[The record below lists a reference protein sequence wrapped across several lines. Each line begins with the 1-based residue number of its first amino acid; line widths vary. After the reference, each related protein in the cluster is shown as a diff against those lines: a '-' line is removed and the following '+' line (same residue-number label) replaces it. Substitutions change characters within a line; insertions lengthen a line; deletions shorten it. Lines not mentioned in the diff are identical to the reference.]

1 MRQPSCIHISALQCN
16 RHTVDIPLSLFRL
29 FILHIDITLQ
39 NIKIAQK
46 PRFVEIA
53 QKPRFVEYISYKI
66 QQERKFRIQTSSIDG
81 LEKPQLKTCGEL

>member
-1 MRQPSCIHISALQCN
+1 M
-16 RHTVDIPLSLFRL
+16 DIPLSLFRL
-29 FILHIDITLQ
+29 SMLLIDITLQ

-66 QQERKFRIQTSSIDG
+66 QQERKIKYTNW
-81 LEKPQLKTCGEL
+81 KY

>member
-1 MRQPSCIHISALQCN
+1 M
-16 RHTVDIPLSLFRL
+16 DIPLSLFRL
-29 FILHIDITLQ
+29 SMLLIDITLQ

-66 QQERKFRIQTSSIDG
+66 QQEREIQ
-81 LEKPQLKTCGEL
+81 